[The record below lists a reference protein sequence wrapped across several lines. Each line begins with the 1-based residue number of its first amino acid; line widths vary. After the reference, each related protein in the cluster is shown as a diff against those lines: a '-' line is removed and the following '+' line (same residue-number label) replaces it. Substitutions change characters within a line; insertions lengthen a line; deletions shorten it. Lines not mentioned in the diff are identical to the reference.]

1 MAQQQQA
8 AHHQAEQA
16 KRKSRKPT
24 DKSLPDGID
33 ECIIG
38 DVAQRYRDLRDFE
51 RQLDATMT
59 RKRLDVAD
67 MMNRNTK
74 VPRTLRI
81 WITNTVED
89 QPWQS
94 ADAVGL
100 DSFDFSNNINS
111 SYRVKIEGRLLDVD
125 DTNDD
130 EGDDEPRQVGDA
142 ESDDKMD
149 TDGPTKSQQAE
160 PLSAK
165 PGQRS
170 RFSHFFKQLTVDFDR
185 NMGRV
190 GSDPVVE
197 WKKPDKIPA
206 SASLPAIADFDVFTF
221 KRNGDETQ
229 NVTIN
234 LFRDEDE
241 LFSVSPELYDII
253 DEREA
258 TRQESVMG
266 VWEYIRALN
275 LQEDEE
281 KRNFRCDELLR
292 KIVGRESGYIPAL
305 QEYIL
310 PHLGP
315 LDPIKLP
322 YTIRVD
328 EEFHGNPQPTI
339 YDVRVMVDDGLR
351 GQAVAFFQNPE
362 LAGVLKDVNL
372 LDEQLITLVQA
383 IHDSKVRH
391 DFLTSLAKDPVNF
404 VRQWLSSQKRDTEVI
419 MGEATRGGGEDA
431 TGDEWRRGGRD
442 SVWGSQN
449 ARESVAV
456 MLSKP
461 PGHR

>member
-1 MAQQQQA
+1 
-8 AHHQAEQA
+8 
-16 KRKSRKPT
+16 
-24 DKSLPDGID
+24 
-33 ECIIG
+33 
-38 DVAQRYRDLRDFE
+38 
-51 RQLDATMT
+51 
-59 RKRLDVAD
+59 
-67 MMNRNTK
+67 
-74 VPRTLRI
+74 
-81 WITNTVED
+81 VED

-292 KIVGRESGYIPAL
+292 KVRSRHLLVTSQSIP
-305 QEYIL
+305 
-310 PHLGP
+310 
-315 LDPIKLP
+315 
-322 YTIRVD
+322 VS
-328 EEFHGNPQPTI
+328 N
-339 YDVRVMVDDGLR
+339 
-351 GQAVAFFQNPE
+351 
-362 LAGVLKDVNL
+362 
-372 LDEQLITLVQA
+372 
-383 IHDSKVRH
+383 KVCR
-391 DFLTSLAKDPVNF
+391 L
-404 VRQWLSSQKRDTEVI
+404 
-419 MGEATRGGGEDA
+419 
-431 TGDEWRRGGRD
+431 
-442 SVWGSQN
+442 
-449 ARESVAV
+449 
-456 MLSKP
+456 
-461 PGHR
+461 